1 MGDLIIA
8 CRSFARPTSSHQ
20 LEDPSDWN
28 QTHFRSTRS
37 DEPSNEKCSHS
48 SEAKKPRRRLSLGT
62 LSCDSSVAALK
73 KKLRN
78 GDGTFARDQVRRL
91 LPEPPDSRLPL
102 PLSQISVRSLQ
113 TLAMRGSDEMLR
125 VGGIHF
131 IFGKVDG
138 DDHHRCV
145 SDHDSREAGEG
156 PYCARDRSLPTQR
169 RQVAILVKGGPLR
182 AT

>member
-1 MGDLIIA
+1 MIIRTQPGFKDVLFAIHGSIPPRIMGRLITIALVSVVAIFAASEHPGIFARISAVPFTLVAIALSVFMSFGKCLLRTLVGGEETMGDLIIA

-48 SEAKKPRRRLSLGT
+48 SEAKKSRRRLSLGT

-78 GDGTFARDQVRRL
+78 GDGTFARD
-91 LPEPPDSRLPL
+91 
-102 PLSQISVRSLQ
+102 
-113 TLAMRGSDEMLR
+113 
-125 VGGIHF
+125 
-131 IFGKVDG
+131 
-138 DDHHRCV
+138 
-145 SDHDSREAGEG
+145 
-156 PYCARDRSLPTQR
+156 
-169 RQVAILVKGGPLR
+169 
-182 AT
+182 